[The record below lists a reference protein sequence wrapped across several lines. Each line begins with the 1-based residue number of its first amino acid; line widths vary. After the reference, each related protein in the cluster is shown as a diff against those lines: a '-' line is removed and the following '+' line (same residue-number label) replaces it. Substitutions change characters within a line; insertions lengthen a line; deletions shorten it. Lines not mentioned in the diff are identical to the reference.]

1 MGLGLSI
8 KLKIILVILF
18 LVLATNTIIAS
29 YIVHLMKEDIITP
42 ERIVDVLHEKEVL
55 VVIISTFVLV
65 LLITILFSVTL
76 VEPVDQLI
84 IGTQLVAEGK
94 LDYQI
99 TKQSDDEIGRLV
111 DAFNEMIRKLR
122 KSIEKE
128 TKSTEKAQ
136 LEKTKGE
143 LIVNSMADG
152 VLVTDNEHNLVL
164 INPAAEKIF
173 NINAPAVLS
182 KHIVHLNKFGFS
194 KVFYD
199 ILDEKE
205 RTKGKRQKV
214 IVHEMHIKTPEEKI
228 ITITVSPL
236 KNESGSLAGTVMVVQ
251 DVTKIREVEN
261 MKNEFVGIV
270 SHELRTPLTSI
281 LGYATL
287 LQNKKLGE
295 INEKQQRATDI
306 IVKESNLLHNLI
318 NDLLDLSKLESGK
331 VQLRNEMINLI
342 DSLKQCPALHI
353 SREKNISLTLLA
365 PKNFPDIYIDKG
377 RIMQVFTNLLSNAA
391 KFTPPHGK
399 ITIRLQDKKDSI
411 RVSVSDTG
419 MGIAKKHIPLL
430 FNKFYQVESHLR
442 RNKGGTG
449 LGLSIVKEIIDL
461 YGGVITVTSKLNKGT
476 TFSFTLPK
484 LNPDEEKN
492 KEQKVDSENKPRS
505 HTIRTHEKKQMYTAS

>member
-18 LVLATNTIIAS
+18 LTLATNTIIAS
-29 YIVHLMKEDIITP
+29 YIVHLMKEEIISPEKIADI
-42 ERIVDVLHEKEVL
+42 LKEKEVL
-55 VVIISTFVLV
+55 VVVISTFILV

-99 TKQSDDEIGRLV
+99 NKQSNDEIGRLV

-152 VLVTDNEHNLVL
+152 VLVTDNEHNIVL

-173 NINAPAVLS
+173 NISASVVLN

-205 RTKGKRQKV
+205 KTKGKRQKV
-214 IVHEMHIKTPEEKI
+214 IVHEMHINTPEEKI

-236 KNESGSLAGTVMVVQ
+236 KNENGSLAGTVMVVQ

-261 MKNEFVGIV
+261 MKNEFVGVV

-295 INEKQQRATDI
+295 INEKQQRAADI

-331 VQLRNEMINLI
+331 VQLKNEMTNILDCI
-342 DSLKQCPALHI
+342 KQCPALHI
-353 SREKNISLTLLA
+353 AREKNIDLSLVA
-365 PKNFPDIYIDKG
+365 SKNFPEVYLDKG
-377 RIMQVFTNLLSNAA
+377 RIMQVFTNLISNAA
-391 KFTPPHGK
+391 KFTSPHGK

-411 RVSVSDTG
+411 RASISDTG
-419 MGIAKKHIPLL
+419 IGIAKKHIPLL

-461 YGGVITVTSKLNKGT
+461 YGGVITVTSRLNRGT

-484 LNPDEEKN
+484 LAIEEKDT
-492 KEQKVDSENKPRS
+492 KQQKTVP
-505 HTIRTHEKKQMYTAS
+505 EKKSTLNSRL